1 MNMNEKDNPDRL
13 EALEELLKR
22 KKRNGNQIC
31 WIKFNPDAEMN
42 YDVLDAE
49 EDIKWMLY
57 EIKRLREENR
67 ELKEFAGA
75 LRDQIAAELE
85 GKRP

>member
-1 MNMNEKDNPDRL
+1 MNMNDKDNPDRL

-75 LRDQIAAELE
+75 LRDQIAAELD